1 MVISFCSIH
10 LIPSTVGLDTV
21 VHSKEINAPFRK
33 ALLGLKDG
41 LLQLTHG
48 LTKASLAYSASF
60 SQATERLSQN
70 RQGGQHLKNNTKGS
84 RLLDSTCI
92 HHIYTQIY
100 AFPERKEMGLVDSS
114 APLSQ
119 SLEYHWLIKVAF
131 PVSPPLYCSLPCMS
145 MHPKFIHPF

>member
-1 MVISFCSIH
+1 M
-10 LIPSTVGLDTV
+10 
-21 VHSKEINAPFRK
+21 HSKEINAPFRK
-33 ALLGLKDG
+33 ALLGLEDG
-41 LLQLTHG
+41 SLRLAHR

-92 HHIYTQIY
+92 PTHIYTQIY

-114 APLSQ
+114 ALLPHP
-119 SLEYHWLIKVAF
+119 LEYHWLIKVAF
-131 PVSPPLYCSLPCMS
+131 PVSLLCIVPSLACPCTPS
-145 MHPKFIHPF
+145 AFTAFNQGASLWQLFSFSI